1 MKRADSHEDHMSNE
15 WEIGGDGGILSSVLM
30 LEWIVNLYPQIHFF
44 FRRNQKFRSFL
55 MLAEIINNMLTKQSM
70 HS

>member
-30 LEWIVNLYPQIHFF
+30 LEWIVNLYPQIHLFF
-44 FRRNQKFRSFL
+44 QEKPK
-55 MLAEIINNMLTKQSM
+55 I
-70 HS
+70 

>member
-30 LEWIVNLYPQIHFF
+30 LEWIVNMYPQIHLFF
-44 FRRNQKFRSFL
+44 QEKPK
-55 MLAEIINNMLTKQSM
+55 I
-70 HS
+70 